1 MLGDMKIVF
10 LDAASIGEDVS
21 LEPIAR
27 LGELVTYPFTSPE
40 HVEERIGDC
49 DVLIINKVQIRKQQI
64 DWGRN
69 LKLICIA
76 ATGTNNVDM
85 EYAASK
91 GIPVKNVAGYSTESV
106 AQVTMAMMLGL
117 SCHTTYYDNK
127 VKSGEYTR
135 GNLVSDVAR
144 KWGELHGQRLG
155 IIGLGT
161 IGSRVA
167 SLAEGFG
174 MEVCYYATSGKP
186 HSDKY
191 PSLSLEE
198 LLKISDFISVHAPLN
213 DRTLNL
219 VTYDKLR
226 LCKKTAKVINIGRGG
241 IINEEDLVKALND
254 NLIEGIGIDVYSKEP
269 IPEDSPY
276 LKIEDRTKAILL
288 PHIGWTS
295 KEARILLVSKIAEN
309 IESTLTT

>member
-1 MLGDMKIVF
+1 M
-10 LDAASIGEDVS
+10 
-21 LEPIAR
+21 
-27 LGELVTYPFTSPE
+27 
-40 HVEERIGDC
+40 
-49 DVLIINKVQIRKQQI
+49 LIINKVQIRRQQI
-64 DWGRN
+64 DWGKN

-76 ATGTNNVDM
+76 ATGTNNVDLV
-85 EYAASK
+85 YAASK

-106 AQVTMAMMLGL
+106 AQVTMAMLLGL
-117 SCHTTYYDNK
+117 SCHTAYYDNK

-135 GNLVSDVAR
+135 GNLVSDVTR
-144 KWGELHGQRLG
+144 KWGELSGQRLG

-174 MEVCYYATSGKP
+174 MEVVYYATSGKP

-191 PSLSLEE
+191 QNLSLEE
-198 LLKISDFISVHAPLN
+198 LLKTSDFISVHAPLN
-213 DRTLNL
+213 ERTLNL
-219 VTYDKLR
+219 VTYDKLK
-226 LCKKTAKVINIGRGG
+226 LCKPTAKVINIGRGG

-254 NLIEGIGIDVYSKEP
+254 NLIEGIGIDVFSKEP

-276 LKIEDRTKAILL
+276 LKIEDKTKAILL

-295 KEARILLVSKIAEN
+295 KEARVLLVAKIAEN
-309 IESTLTT
+309 IKTVLTT

>member
-1 MLGDMKIVF
+1 MLSDMKIVF

-21 LEPIAR
+21 LEPIAS
-27 LGELVTYPFTSPE
+27 LGELITYPFTSPE
-40 HVEERIGDC
+40 QVEERIGDC

-76 ATGTNNVDM
+76 ATGTNNVDL

-106 AQVTMAMMLGL
+106 AQVTMAMLLGL
-117 SCHTTYYDNK
+117 SCHTSYYDNK
-127 VKSGEYTR
+127 VKSGEYSR

-144 KWGELHGQRLG
+144 KWGELSGQRLG

-167 SLAEGFG
+167 ALAEGFG

-191 PSLSLEE
+191 KSLSLEE
-198 LLKISDFISVHAPLN
+198 LLKTSDFISVHAPLN
-213 DRTLNL
+213 DRTNNL
-219 VTYDKLR
+219 VTYEKLK
-226 LCKKTAKVINIGRGG
+226 LCKKTAKIINIGRGG

-269 IPEDSPY
+269 IPETSPY
-276 LKIEDRTKAILL
+276 LKIKDKTKAILL

-309 IESTLTT
+309 IKTII

>member
-1 MLGDMKIVF
+1 MKIVF

-21 LEPIAR
+21 LEPISS
-27 LGELVTYPFTSPE
+27 LGELVTYPFTSAE
-40 HVEERIGDC
+40 QVEERIEDC
-49 DVLIINKVQIRKQQI
+49 DILIINKVQIGRQQI
-64 DWGRN
+64 DWGKS

-76 ATGTNNVDM
+76 ATGTNNVDL

-106 AQVTMAMMLGL
+106 AQVTVAMLLGL

-127 VKSGEYTR
+127 VKSGNYTE
-135 GNLVSDVAR
+135 GNLVSDVTR
-144 KWGELHGQRLG
+144 KWSELHGRRLG

-167 SLAEGFG
+167 ALAEAFG

-191 PSLSLEE
+191 QCLSLEE
-198 LLKISDFISVHAPLN
+198 LLKTSDFISVHAPLN
-213 DRTLNL
+213 EKTKNL
-219 VTYDKLR
+219 ITYNKLA

-241 IINEEDLVKALND
+241 IINEEDLVKALNN
-254 NLIEGIGIDVYSKEP
+254 NLIEGIGIDVFSKEP
-269 IPEDSPY
+269 IPADSPY
-276 LKIEDRTKAILL
+276 FNIEDKTKAILL

-295 KEARILLVSKIAEN
+295 KEARTLLVAKIAEN
-309 IESTLTT
+309 IKNHYSE